1 MFTKPNWKIALNKF
15 CNILETTLYKSE
27 RSPVGQWQWKWLCLH
42 LVLWDRLEYIRS
54 KKLDKVLCRVGSTMS
69 LLNPCSSWL
78 LKTSEI
84 ARGLIQWKHR
94 NMFWIGTC
102 FVMSQ
107 CIFVILTIIQHAGNA
122 PSYKIVRVSI
132 VKKKVSESFKGKKN
146 EICCEYS
153 KAFYSLWATVFSS
166 SCEIWFKEMIQEK
179 SPSQVENYK

>member
-132 VKKKVSESFKGKKN
+132 VKKKFLRVSKGRKMRYAVNIQKHS
-146 EICCEYS
+146 IPSGQLYFLALVRYDS
-153 KAFYSLWATVFSS
+153 RK
-166 SCEIWFKEMIQEK
+166 WFKRNPLPK
-179 SPSQVENYK
+179 